1 MRLILLGAP
10 GAGKGTQAAIISEKY
25 DIPHISTGDILRGN
39 IKLGTDIGKQA
50 QGYIDKGMLVP
61 DGVAINII
69 KERITRPDCKNGFIL
84 DGFPRTIAQ
93 AKELDILL
101 EAMGKKIDSVINLDV
116 PEARIIKDFLED
128 VFVIAA
134 KRIIY
139 KQSPKNEGVCDKCS
153 GRLFQREDDK
163 EDTIIK
169 RLDIYHKQTE
179 PLIEYYTAKGKLIT
193 IEGMVRI
200 EDTAGKVTDALNGV
214 ENDNNK
220 NEKEIELM
228 KKAGEVVALTLHR
241 LSEAVEP
248 GITTLELDR
257 IAENL

>member
-116 PEARIIKDFLED
+116 PEARIIKRLSGRR
-128 VFVIAA
+128 VCHCGKTYHI
-134 KRIIY
+134 R
-139 KQSPKNEGVCDKCS
+139 SNPPKNEGVCDKCS

-220 NEKEIELM
+220 NEK
-228 KKAGEVVALTLHR
+228 R
-241 LSEAVEP
+241 
-248 GITTLELDR
+248 
-257 IAENL
+257 N

>member
-69 KERITRPDCKNGFIL
+69 KERITRHDCKNGFIL

-116 PEARIIKDFLED
+116 PEARIIKRLSGRR
-128 VFVIAA
+128 VCHCGKTYHI
-134 KRIIY
+134 R
-139 KQSPKNEGVCDKCS
+139 SNPPKNEGVCDKCS

-220 NEKEIELM
+220 NEK
-228 KKAGEVVALTLHR
+228 R
-241 LSEAVEP
+241 
-248 GITTLELDR
+248 
-257 IAENL
+257 N